1 MVSAFDFDYLRALV
15 RSHSGVVLEPHKDYL
30 ARLHLNRLV
39 LQTGCE
45 SLAAF
50 IEHLKRSSPGSL
62 HQQAVEALLINET
75 SFFRDYSPFE
85 TLKSRILPT
94 LIRSR
99 PAQQPIYIW
108 CAACSNG
115 QEPYSIAILIQ
126 EAFPDLANGK
136 VRVIASDLSACVLD
150 RAKRGEY
157 TNLEISR
164 GLSPTLRDRYF
175 QQVGQSWQINHEI
188 RQTVEFRQLNLIHAW
203 TALPKMDVIF
213 LRNVLIY
220 LDIPTK
226 QAILDRVRGY
236 LQPDGYLFLGSG
248 ETTFHIDPSFEA
260 VHSETSLYYRLR
272 SSY

>member
-75 SFFRDYSPFE
+75 SFFRDYYPFE

-150 RAKRGEY
+150 RAKRVEAYLPLCAIATFSKWG
-157 TNLEISR
+157 NLGKLIMKFVKLSSFVNSISFML
-164 GLSPTLRDRYF
+164 GLLCRK
-175 QQVGQSWQINHEI
+175 W
-188 RQTVEFRQLNLIHAW
+188 
-203 TALPKMDVIF
+203 M
-213 LRNVLIY
+213 
-220 LDIPTK
+220 
-226 QAILDRVRGY
+226 
-236 LQPDGYLFLGSG
+236 
-248 ETTFHIDPSFEA
+248 
-260 VHSETSLYYRLR
+260 
-272 SSY
+272 